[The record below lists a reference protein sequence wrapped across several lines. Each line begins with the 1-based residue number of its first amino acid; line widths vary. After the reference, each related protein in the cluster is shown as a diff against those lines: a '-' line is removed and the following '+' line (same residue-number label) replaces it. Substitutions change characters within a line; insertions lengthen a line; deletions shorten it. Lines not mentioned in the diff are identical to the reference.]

1 MLKKK
6 YYLINWLIVAI
17 VCAVYITLQPQSDT
31 LKEFTATV
39 LIGLTVMELG
49 FYIENIITKSK
60 KGGYTDY
67 DDRESL

>member
-6 YYLINWLIVAI
+6 YYLINWLIVAV
-17 VCAVYITLQPQSDT
+17 VCLVYITLTPQADT
-31 LKEFTATV
+31 IKELIATW
-39 LIGLTVMELG
+39 LIALTVGGLG
-49 FYIENIITKSK
+49 VYLDDIITKSK

>member
-17 VCAVYITLQPQSDT
+17 ACAVYITLTPQSDT
-31 LKEFTATV
+31 IKELIATW
-39 LIGLTVMELG
+39 LIGLTVTGLG
-49 FYIENIITKSK
+49 FYLDNIITKSK
-60 KGGYTDY
+60 REELDY